1 MSAIAAVLL
10 YAGGLEALQS
20 ASLVSA
26 LPFTLLLLF
35 LVFSMVK
42 LLKKEPITVRP
53 ADIRHFEKIEG
64 EAKKRAERKKLEK
77 VVSKTKLKKE
87 E

>member
-26 LPFTLLLLF
+26 LPFTLLFYSCF
-35 LVFSMVK
+35 LY
-42 LLKKEPITVRP
+42 
-53 ADIRHFEKIEG
+53 G
-64 EAKKRAERKKLEK
+64 NY
-77 VVSKTKLKKE
+77 
-87 E
+87 